1 MAEKVCEYCGA
12 SYQGAPQ
19 SRFCSE
25 AHRKAASRAAAR
37 PANQADQAERKLQA
51 PKRRDL
57 DADGRPNTLRG
68 LMSAAKEG
76 TIVLSE
82 REEQQIR
89 NHFGFTASEKRTFLE
104 REAAARRIREKLGPL
119 PREGETV
126 TRLDELGNPVE
137 EPVGPAGLSL
147 VAFPNQREGDLA
159 PTPEERAKLG

>member
-37 PANQADQAERKLQA
+37 PAIQADQAERHVQA

-104 REAAARRIREKLGPL
+104 
-119 PREGETV
+119 
-126 TRLDELGNPVE
+126 LGNPVE